1 MRERV
6 NETKSINFCVFL
18 QTIIQYINSGSKN
31 VSFPSLFIII
41 GKLMTLVELVV
52 LQVGLFNVRFT
63 TNM

>member
-1 MRERV
+1 MKR
-6 NETKSINFCVFL
+6 NQLIFVFFSAQL
-18 QTIIQYINSGSKN
+18 YNILIAADKN

-41 GKLMTLVELVV
+41 AKLMTLVELVV